1 MDREKWTSIG
11 LEVAEH
17 LKALKEIAAKY
28 DIFMLDMA
36 AFKDSFSW
44 ATYID
49 HDGTHWNADIHP
61 DGSIKMTANG
71 TIFHEA

>member
-28 DIFMLDMA
+28 DISMLDMA

-44 ATYID
+44 ATHID
-49 HDGTHWNADIHP
+49 SNGTHWNVDICP
-61 DGSIKMTANG
+61 DGTIRLTANG
-71 TIFHEA
+71 TIFYEA